1 MLLITGPI
9 LKASPAVLNAPPSI
23 HQVQV
28 FFRDRSGRRL
38 HRHRLVHV
46 SGASAWSGGGECY
59 NRSAP
64 ARRAIRSPWLWRIFS
79 SQWWM
84 QLDCIIGL
92 ALLLRGTMA
101 NTSES
106 ESRRVCS
113 ICHSLAGITCW
124 DYWGIWN
131 DFRGAAEFT
140 RIFKTTAR
148 RDAAIRNRVARVV
161 PKIGQYLDARL
172 PA

>member
-9 LKASPAVLNAPPSI
+9 LKASPSVLNAPPSI

-59 NRSAP
+59 NRTACEEGDPESVAVTHFFHP
-64 ARRAIRSPWLWRIFS
+64 NGEFCSTV
-79 SQWWM
+79 
-84 QLDCIIGL
+84 DCIRGL
-92 ALLLRGTMA
+92 TLLLRGAMA

-106 ESRRVCS
+106 ESRRVVLYMS
-113 ICHSLAGITCW
+113 QPG
-124 DYWGIWN
+124 
-131 DFRGAAEFT
+131 R
-140 RIFKTTAR
+140 
-148 RDAAIRNRVARVV
+148 
-161 PKIGQYLDARL
+161 
-172 PA
+172 